1 MDRRDLAIH
10 MRMRIGDWN
19 KALNVFKEVK
29 ILKYFLKKYNFI

>member
-19 KALNVFKEVK
+19 KALNVFKEGTG
-29 ILKYFLKKYNFI
+29 